1 MSLRPE
7 LKDVLEL
14 IVQYDVRQRE
24 RMPRKNIAGFIDS
37 GKMEILIR
45 RKQSVMQKVDTL
57 IHEAIHA
64 YYFDRGV
71 NVSEEKVEEDTRRLM
86 RELYGERDYLDDM
99 AQNFG

>member
-1 MSLRPE
+1 MKPT
-7 LKDVLEL
+7 LKDIVEL
-14 IVQYDVRQRE
+14 IAQYDVRQME
-24 RMPRKNIAGFIDS
+24 RMPRKNIAGYIDS

-71 NVSEEKVEEDTRRLM
+71 NISEEKVIEDTKRLM
-86 RELYGERDYLDDM
+86 KNLYLSS
-99 AQNFG
+99 QK